1 MPFIAEQPLGKRGT
15 LPEKA
20 PEPDVGF
27 IDSMGAAFA
36 THNTLGSMID
46 RGVKESFPLTPLSP
60 ELNIVNEEYDP
71 FDDIKGYE
79 QYPDSFINVE
89 SAEEAEYVKM
99 NIDREIDRRKTINDS
114 GVYGYISSF
123 LAGTADP
130 VMLPLFF
137 MGGGTIAG
145 AKSATIAGLK
155 VGVETGVVLA
165 ASEAA
170 LHGTQETRTIEES
183 AINITAGTLLTGILG
198 GAMTGM
204 SKKKIAQ
211 VTKAIDD
218 DLQPPA
224 APTSAGAAA
233 VRSTTK
239 EQETL
244 ISAAGLE
251 KVGISPDVRLSQ
263 SDSLLSRQIKED
275 LVESSLMKEKNLE
288 GIATAEG
295 GAVETRIKQ
304 YDYILGDS
312 LSKIDDAYIMY
323 RQGQT
328 GIKAAA
334 KTKVGDLFGAR
345 RRSGHLTAK
354 EFREE
359 LGRALTR
366 NDTHAIKEIDSM
378 AKHLRAKVIDPL
390 KNKAIELKLL
400 PDDVKVKTAPSYFT
414 RVWKPEIV
422 AAKSP
427 ELEDIITRWIIRE
440 NKDLD
445 PLEASSAAQDAINN
459 ILGHPEGRIPLDI
472 MGKAGPLHERTLL
485 IPDELVEQFLE
496 HDAEVVLRYYV
507 RTMAP
512 DLELTA
518 KFGSK
523 DMKSQISAISDEYA
537 NKRSNLKGK
546 DIEKRGKALNN
557 AKKADIRDIEAL
569 RDKLAGTYGRPA
581 DPNDI
586 FYRTSASIRKAN
598 FLSKLGGMVRSAMP
612 DMANHVFAHGF
623 KPVGKA
629 LVQMISDPKMFKAA
643 AGQVKQTGAAWDM
656 VLNTRALSL
665 ADVGD
670 SFGRNTAVE
679 RFLQSESNRFGLVS
693 LMAPWNAAQK
703 QFGGIVSTNE
713 TLRVAAKWASGEIGR
728 HDTLLMT
735 ATGINKDMAKRVA
748 KEFKLYGQ
756 TEKSGLKLPNTQ
768 KWKDREA
775 AQAFKSSILKQ
786 TDEIIVTPGVADKPL
801 WMDRYGEAGKHIGQF
816 KSFQFAATNKMT
828 IHRMQQRDAEALSGM
843 LLSLALG
850 AMTYA
855 AKQSDA
861 GREVSSD
868 PAVVIKEAVD
878 RSGMTGYIM
887 EGNNI
892 MEKLTEGKL
901 GLSAM
906 LGGQQSS
913 RYYSRNKLGAI
924 AGPSFGSVGDMLDV
938 IGAAGAGEIGEKER
952 HAIRKLMPYQNLFYI
967 RSWLDGLE
975 DKL

>member
-1 MPFIAEQPLGKRGT
+1 MPFIAEQPLGKRST

-99 NIDREIDRRKTINDS
+99 NIDREIDHRKTINDS

-155 VGVETGVVLA
+155 VGAETGVVLA

-183 AINITAGTLLTGILG
+183 AINITAGTLLTGILS
-198 GAMTGM
+198 GAMTEI

-244 ISAAGLE
+244 IKAAGLE
-251 KVGISPDVRLSQ
+251 KVGLSPDVRLSQ
-263 SDSLLSRQIKED
+263 SESLLSRQIKED
-275 LVESSLMKEKNLE
+275 LVESSLRKQKNLE
-288 GIATAEG
+288 GIATAQG

-312 LSKIDDAYIMY
+312 LTKIDDAYIMY
-323 RQGQT
+323 RQGQI
-328 GIKAAA
+328 GVKAAA

-366 NDTHAIKEIDSM
+366 NDTHAIKEIDGL
-378 AKHLRAKVIDPL
+378 AKSLRSKVIDPI

-422 AAKSP
+422 AAKRT
-427 ELEDIITRWIIRE
+427 ELNDIITNWMVRE
-440 NKDLD
+440 TKDLD
-445 PLEASSAAQDAINN
+445 PLEASSIADDAINN

-485 IPDELVEQFLE
+485 IPDELIEQFLE

-523 DMKSQISAISDEYA
+523 DMKEPISAISNEYA
-537 NKRSNLKGK
+537 NKIANLKGK
-546 DIEKRGKALNN
+546 NVEKMAAKLNKA
-557 AKKADIRDIEAL
+557 KEADIKDLESLRDIL
-569 RDKLAGTYGRPA
+569 SGTFGRPA

-586 FYRTSASIRKAN
+586 FYRTSASLRKVN
-598 FLSKLGGMVRSAMP
+598 FLSKLGGMTMSAMP

-629 LVQMISDPKMFKAA
+629 LAQMVSNPKMFKAA
-643 AGQVKQTGAAWDM
+643 AQQVKETGAAWDM

-670 SFGRNTAVE
+670 SFGRHTVGE
-679 RFLQSESNRFGLVS
+679 RLLQSESNRFGLVS
-693 LMAPWNAAQK
+693 LMAPWNSAQK
-703 QFGGIVSTNE
+703 QFAGIVTTNE
-713 TLRVAAKWASGEIGR
+713 TLRAAAKWSKGAVNR
-728 HDTLLMT
+728 HDKLLM
-735 ATGINKDMAKRVA
+735 ANSGIDESMAKRIT
-748 KEFKLYGQ
+748 KEFSIHGQ
-756 TEKSGLKLPNTQ
+756 TETTGLKLPNAS
-768 KWKDREA
+768 KWKDKEA
-775 AQAFKSSILKQ
+775 AQAFRSSVLKQ
-786 TDEIIVTPGVADKPL
+786 VDEIIVTPGVADRPL
-801 WMDRYGEAGKHIGQF
+801 VMGGSEVGRHLGQF
-816 KSFQFAATNKMT
+816 KSFMFAATNKMA
-828 IHRMQQRDAEALSGM
+828 IARMQQRDAEALSGM
-843 LLSLALG
+843 LLSLSLG

-855 AKQSDA
+855 SKAAVA
-861 GREVSSD
+861 GREISSD
-868 PAVVIKEAVD
+868 PAVVIKEAID
-878 RSGMTGYIM
+878 RSGMTGWVM

-906 LGGQQSS
+906 LGGQQSD
-913 RYYSRNKLGAI
+913 RYYSRNKVGAI
-924 AGPSFGSVGDMLDV
+924 AGPTFGTVKDILDV
-938 IGAAGAGEIGEKER
+938 TGAAATGEIGKKER